1 MAAKKQT
8 PPGKELINFA
18 RLQDYIGYRAR
29 QAQSAIFRDFTGIT
43 DAVGLSPGEFSLLTL
58 IGANPGINQVTL
70 VSLHNLDK
78 STLSL
83 AIRDLKRRNLIESR
97 RQTEDGRYFA
107 LYLTKLG
114 SQRQRQATALVEG
127 QERRMDKMLKPGERE
142 ILLDL
147 LKRISKAFD

>member
-1 MAAKKQT
+1 MANKKQSLS
-8 PPGKELINFA
+8 GKEPVNFA

-29 QAQSAIFRDFTGIT
+29 QAQSAIFRDFAAIT
-43 DAVGLSPGEFSLLTL
+43 ETVGLSPGEFSLLTL
-58 IGANPGINQVTL
+58 IGANPGINQITL

-83 AIRDLKRRNLIESR
+83 AIRDLKRRGLIESR

-107 LYLTKLG
+107 LHLTKLG
-114 SQRQRQATALVEG
+114 SQRLRQATALVEG
-127 QERRMDKMLKPGERE
+127 QEQRMDRMLKPGERE
-142 ILLDL
+142 VLLDL